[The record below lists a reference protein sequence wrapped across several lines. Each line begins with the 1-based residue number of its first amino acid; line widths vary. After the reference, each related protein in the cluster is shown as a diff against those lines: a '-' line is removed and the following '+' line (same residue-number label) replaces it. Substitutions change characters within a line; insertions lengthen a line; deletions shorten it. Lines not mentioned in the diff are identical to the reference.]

1 MLEEGVE
8 PNEITYNVL
17 IHGLCRT
24 GRTQL
29 AYRHFH
35 EMLERGLMPN
45 KYTYTLLIDGNCREG
60 KWEDAMRLYFEMHQ
74 NGISPDHCTHNA
86 LFKGFDEGRM
96 HRTIEYL
103 ENIVLSE

>member
-1 MLEEGVE
+1 
-8 PNEITYNVL
+8 
-17 IHGLCRT
+17 
-24 GRTQL
+24 
-29 AYRHFH
+29 
-35 EMLERGLMPN
+35 MPN